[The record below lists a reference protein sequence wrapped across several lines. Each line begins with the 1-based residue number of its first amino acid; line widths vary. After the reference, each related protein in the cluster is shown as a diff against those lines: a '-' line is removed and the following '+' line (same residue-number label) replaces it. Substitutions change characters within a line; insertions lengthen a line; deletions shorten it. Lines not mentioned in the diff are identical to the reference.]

1 AAAPLRRLRRHAAQG
16 ALGAARSPRDRGA
29 VERRRPLAEAAQRQL
44 RELGADDAGRGAGR
58 GAGAEGGMKAQTPMQ
73 VWKVPLVLGALSLVG
88 LFVAL
93 VADGAGDVA
102 SWVALAAPT

>member
-1 AAAPLRRLRRHAAQG
+1 
-16 ALGAARSPRDRGA
+16 
-29 VERRRPLAEAAQRQL
+29 
-44 RELGADDAGRGAGR
+44 
-58 GAGAEGGMKAQTPMQ
+58 MKAQTPMQ

-102 SWVALAAPT
+102 SWVALAAPTGAGFFFALRGRESE